1 MLGYMVDI
9 IRMSRQFKWPSC
21 VMYNANYHRE
31 AAATGQ
37 TDRSKIDPSLYA
49 CCFTGWAHNT
59 GWCDV
64 CMTLDHDATD
74 WPYNQVTD
82 GSSAGIVCPRR
93 LLGGQL
99 QTPLRRSTPHSTNV
113 GDAVCMKYN
122 KYGDDC
128 IFGTHCHL
136 KAHLQCQCK
145 RGVAGGAPQNM
156 LPQGGGEH
164 QDLKLRGSTGKV
176 TVAEQQGGD

>member
-64 CMTLDHDATD
+64 CMTLDHDGTD

-113 GDAVCMKYN
+113 GDAMCMKYN
-122 KYGDDC
+122 NCGGDC
-128 IFGTHCHL
+128 MFGTHCHF
-136 KAHLQCQCK
+136 KHICSVCAKEGIQVEQPKTCCPK
-145 RGVAGGAPQNM
+145 VV
-156 LPQGGGEH
+156 
-164 QDLKLRGSTGKV
+164 KSTK
-176 TVAEQQGGD
+176 TSSSEFPLAK